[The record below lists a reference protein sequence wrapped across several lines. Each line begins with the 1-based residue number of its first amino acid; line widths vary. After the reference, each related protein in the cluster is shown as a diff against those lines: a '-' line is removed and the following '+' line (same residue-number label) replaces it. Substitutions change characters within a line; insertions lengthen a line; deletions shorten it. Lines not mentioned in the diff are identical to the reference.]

1 MKRGSSLVC
10 HRLNFIWFGVIDW
23 FTRMKLH
30 KPVMKWDFWALTRIY
45 PPFVHGHTTTNFKIM
60 LSTYWW
66 SCLFMQKWRFADT
79 FSFLS
84 PSAHLQH
91 LPFISFLSEKNDRHH
106 HRSHGSF
113 QNARLPIAETTTS
126 FLLFGIVHMALFALL
141 VSYDCLILF
150 AQVFYE
156 ATKTDW

>member
-1 MKRGSSLVC
+1 
-10 HRLNFIWFGVIDW
+10 
-23 FTRMKLH
+23 
-30 KPVMKWDFWALTRIY
+30 
-45 PPFVHGHTTTNFKIM
+45 
-60 LSTYWW
+60 
-66 SCLFMQKWRFADT
+66 MQKWRFADN

-91 LPFISFLSEKNDRHH
+91 LPSISFLSEKNDRHH

-156 ATKTDW
+156 ATKTDWSKIQIPLIHLRDLKDQKVNIFMLYPINFRCLNGFL